1 MKIRRKILVFP
12 INTYY
17 RVIFKNYVNAETF
30 HLEFIGTKTDLSSIK
45 IQISVFGINAQK
57 SGLWKN
63 KLCDIPCDSNNE
75 KLITIG
81 NFICGLVRGDMMG
94 FIQPKIKFN

>member
-17 RVIFKNYVNAETF
+17 RVIFKNYVNADNF
-30 HLEFIGTKTDLSSIK
+30 HFEFIGTKPDLNSVKIQTSLFSIK
-45 IQISVFGINAQK
+45 AQK

-63 KLCDIPCDSNNE
+63 KLSDIPCDSNDE

-81 NFICGLVRGDMMG
+81 KFICGLVRGDMMG